1 MDSYERMQSEL
12 DSRVGAD
19 KDNAI
24 KALRS
29 ECICPGC
36 PIYNKCAEEA
46 GELLYCFLGRS
57 KGCITSEDLGC
68 VCLMDCPV
76 ATRAGLDHLFYCTK
90 GTEAEI
96 RRGPPK

>member
-1 MDSYERMQSEL
+1 MDAYEKLRGDL
-12 DSRVGAD
+12 DSSVKEDRER
-19 KDNAI
+19 AI
-24 KALRS
+24 EALRS
-29 ECICPGC
+29 ECMCPGC

-57 KGCITSEDLGC
+57 QGCITSEDLGC

-76 ATRAGLDHLFYCTK
+76 ANRAGLDNLFYCTK

-96 RRGPPK
+96 RKNPPE